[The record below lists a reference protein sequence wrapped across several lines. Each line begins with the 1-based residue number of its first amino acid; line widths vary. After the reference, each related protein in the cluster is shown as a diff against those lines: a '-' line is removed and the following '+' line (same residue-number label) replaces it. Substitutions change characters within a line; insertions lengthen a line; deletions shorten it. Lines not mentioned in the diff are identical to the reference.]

1 MSSRR
6 FVRSAATY
14 ASDSSSPLGP
24 ALRFAYPLEATSEY
38 DGILMMLDNTD
49 SAQPGVEATRE
60 DTQSLTNTWLNT
72 GPVMR

>member
-14 ASDSSSPLGP
+14 ASDNLSPLGP

-38 DGILMMLDNTD
+38 DGILTILDNTD
-49 SAQPGVEATRE
+49 STERRVQEDTHRPKATRP
-60 DTQSLTNTWLNT
+60 ST
-72 GPVMR
+72 GPVVR